1 MGKKNKNKNKNK
13 ISGSEKT
20 ALKTEKKRNIKQ
32 KKELAARGEVSFSF
46 YLVSEIQGYKNK
58 YKRIKNKDI

>member
-32 KKELAARGEVSFSF
+32 KKELAARGEVSFPL
-46 YLVSEIQGYKNK
+46 YL
-58 YKRIKNKDI
+58 RISSI